1 MNPSRDDTSRSVEQ
15 GFLKGTIGAGSKA
28 IFVNRFLKLF
38 ISGLIA
44 ISAVLFV
51 LFFLELKNPDTSRT
65 CTYKVVNTFPHDREA
80 FTQGLA
86 FEDGVLYE
94 GTGRNGRS
102 ELRKIEL
109 ETGSVLQTRKLPDEF
124 FGEGITV
131 YGDNIIQ
138 LTYLSKIGFVYKKD
152 TFELL
157 REFNYP
163 TAGWGITNDGK
174 HLIMSDGTLKL
185 YFLDPKTFEQ
195 VRQIEVY
202 DRGVSVWG
210 LNELEYVEGQIY
222 ANVWPTERIARIA
235 PETGRVLGWIDMKG
249 LLTQQDYNR
258 QIDVLNGIAYD
269 KENDRLFVTGKFW
282 PKLFEIK
289 LIPAK

>member
-1 MNPSRDDTSRSVEQ
+1 M
-15 GFLKGTIGAGSKA
+15 
-28 IFVNRFLKLF
+28 
-38 ISGLIA
+38 
-44 ISAVLFV
+44 LFV
-51 LFFLELKNPDTSRT
+51 LFCLDSKIPDTSRT

-94 GTGRNGRS
+94 GTGREGRS

-109 ETGSVLQTRKLPDEF
+109 ETGNVLQTHKLPDEF

-174 HLIMSDGTLKL
+174 HLIMSDGTRKL

-249 LLTQQDYNR
+249 LLTQQDYSR
-258 QIDVLNGIAYD
+258 QVDVLNGIAYD
-269 KENDRLFVTGKFW
+269 KESRRLFVTGKLW